1 MNNSN
6 EAQADVTKE
15 RTALITVIMD
25 LAFLGPSIVV
35 AILANSVTLYADLLG
50 DFNAFFANAIL
61 LFILYKMRKGMGAQ
75 YDYGAGKIENL
86 IGVVGAW
93 FVILSVGYIMY
104 TAIGRLFSPV
114 PLDSGPLAM
123 AAVIMFVYAIVNG
136 YLWIRNYRIH
146 KRIPSPVTDIQWRVP
161 MSNAV
166 VSCGILIS
174 LLAMILLR
182 QYTWSLYIDPVIS
195 LIMGAVIVYTFYG
208 LIKNSFFDLLDRTLE
223 EKYQMII
230 TRELARFYHE
240 YVQFHGVRSRRT
252 GGRVLIEIFLEFD
265 PDQRVGEVHKVIES
279 MRESLEEKIEN
290 SFVSVS
296 LSRKSVR

>member
-1 MNNSN
+1 MNESN
-6 EAQADVTKE
+6 KAQDDATKE
-15 RTALITVIMD
+15 RTALITVVMD